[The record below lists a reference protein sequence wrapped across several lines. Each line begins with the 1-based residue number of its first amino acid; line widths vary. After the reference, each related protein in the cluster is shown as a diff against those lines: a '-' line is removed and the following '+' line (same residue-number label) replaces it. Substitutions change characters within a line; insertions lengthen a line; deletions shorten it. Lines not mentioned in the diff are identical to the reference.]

1 MRARAL
7 SVRIFRQFMRDKR
20 TLALLFVAPLF
31 ILTLVYCIFGGTGS
45 VPKIGTAGLPDAMSA
60 ALKASTVDIVSY
72 RSEADARSD
81 LDGRKLD
88 AVLTVSDGKPT
99 LLLEGSDPSRSRAVL
114 LAVSAM
120 QRTAAAA
127 AFQPEIAYL
136 HGKPG
141 MSSFDAFGPVM
152 IGFFSFFFVFLLAG
166 VAFLRERT
174 TGTMERLMA
183 TPIRRHEVV
192 LGYLGGFSLFAILQS
207 ALVAC
212 FAIYALG
219 MFMTGSIWFI
229 LLVNLLLTLAA
240 LTLGTLLSAY
250 AGSEF
255 QIIQFVPIVIVPQAF
270 FSGLFPLD
278 GMSPWLHK
286 LTYLMPLYYGGEAL
300 RGIMI
305 RGEGFRGIAVD
316 VAVLLGFSLLFAA
329 LNVVALKKQRAV

>member
-1 MRARAL
+1 MRIRAL
-7 SVRIFRQFMRDKR
+7 TLRIYRQFMRDRR

-31 ILTLVYCIFGGTGS
+31 ILTLVYCIFGGTAS
-45 VPKIGTAGLPDAMSA
+45 APKIGTSGLPDTIADALRASSAVVVPYDSA
-60 ALKASTVDIVSY
+60 AA
-72 RSEADARSD
+72 ARSALED
-81 LDGRKLD
+81 RKVD
-88 AVLTVSDGKPT
+88 AVLAMTDGKPA

-120 QRTAAAA
+120 QRTASAAV
-127 AFQPEIAYL
+127 FQPEIAYL

-183 TPIRRHEVV
+183 TPIRRYEIV
-192 LGYLGGFSLFAILQS
+192 LGYLGGFGLFAILQS

-219 MFMTGSIWFI
+219 MFMTGSIWLI
-229 LLVNLLLTLAA
+229 LLVNLLLTLTA
-240 LTLGTLLSAY
+240 LTLGTLLSAF

-278 GMSPWLHK
+278 GMAAWLHK
-286 LTYLMPLYYGGEAL
+286 LTYLMPLYYGGDAL

-305 RGEGFRGIAVD
+305 RGEGFSGIGID

-329 LNVVALKKQRAV
+329 LNVVALKKQRAI

>member
-1 MRARAL
+1 MRSRAL
-7 SVRIFRQFMRDKR
+7 TVRIVRQFMRDKR

-31 ILTLVYCIFGGTGS
+31 IMTLVYCIFGGAGS
-45 VPKIGTAGLPDAMSA
+45 APKIGTAGLPDTIAGAFGASSA
-60 ALKASTVDIVSY
+60 NIVPY
-72 RSEADARSD
+72 DSEADARSD
-81 LDGRKLD
+81 LDDRKLD
-88 AVLTVSDGKPT
+88 ALLTIKEGKPT

-114 LAVSAM
+114 LAVSAIE
-120 QRTAAAA
+120 RSVASAAIT
-127 AFQPEIAYL
+127 PEVAYL

-174 TGTMERLMA
+174 IGTMERLLA

-192 LGYLGGFSLFAILQS
+192 LGYLGGFGLFAILQS
-207 ALVAC
+207 VLVAC

-219 MFMTGSIWFI
+219 MIMTGSIWLI
-229 LLVNLLLTLAA
+229 LLVNLLLTLTA
-240 LTLGTLLSAY
+240 LTLGTLLSAF

-255 QIIQFVPIVIVPQAF
+255 QIIQFVPVVIVPQAF

-278 GMSPWLHK
+278 GISPWLHK
-286 LTYLMPLYYGGEAL
+286 LTYLMPLYYGGDAL
-300 RGIMI
+300 RDIMI
-305 RGEGFRGIAVD
+305 RGKGIGGIAID

-329 LNVVALKKQRAV
+329 LNVVALKKQRAI